1 MRRTLAALVV
11 SVLAACGGS
20 SPKTTT
26 PKEEP
31 VVGPPQVAWK
41 DMSVEQKGRYMDKVV
56 TPRMKELF
64 VAFDAKEFAEFG
76 CKTCHGEEALKTKKF
91 EMPNPGLFQ
100 LPASQ
105 EGFAELAKEKPEYM
119 KFMATQVKPEMA
131 KLLGIEEFDP
141 ANPKEGTFGCMGCH
155 GFEKPGA

>member
-11 SVLAACGGS
+11 VLAACGS

-26 PKEEP
+26 TTQEGP

-41 DMSVEQKGRYMDKVV
+41 DMTVEQKGRYMDKVV

-76 CKTCHGEEALKTKKF
+76 CKTCHGEEAIKTKKF

-100 LPASQ
+100 LPATK
-105 EGFAELAKEKPEYM
+105 EGFGELAQEKPEYM

-131 KLLGIEEFDP
+131 KLLGVEEFDP
-141 ANPKEGTFGCMGCH
+141 ENPKEGTFGCMACH
-155 GFEKPGA
+155 AVEQPGT